1 MICKTC
7 GIKNDNKNKFCT
19 NCGDELFLNNEPD
32 LSKCSQCGYENE
44 PANKFCINCGGEL
57 MSLSK
62 NIKGSDPENFI
73 CPDCGVGNETGSK
86 FCVSCG
92 AKLKNDAG
100 NKTYKADN
108 NNFQKRKNKRLEHH
122 NAYGK
127 GSHNKNI
134 RVINRKT
141 INLKPLWITIGVII
155 GSIIIVGTFNQ
166 IFHKEPQQQVEIP
179 LETKSSD
186 PIIEAAVY
194 NIASKFVCSCKSCD
208 QLPLESCKCGIAVE
222 ERQFIRN
229 YLEQKQKPDDI
240 VIALAN
246 KYGWLKSEFAVKY
259 KVDQSEVWNPDQI
272 GLRTN

>member
-1 MICKTC
+1 MKCNSC
-7 GIKNDNKNKFCT
+7 GFNND
-19 NCGDELFLNNEPD
+19 GD
-32 LSKCSQCGYENE
+32 S
-44 PANKFCINCGGEL
+44 KFCINCGNEL
-57 MSLSK
+57 TQISE
-62 NIKGSDPENFI
+62 PENLF
-73 CPDCGVGNETGSK
+73 CQNCGFENEK
-86 FCVSCG
+86 DNRFCINCG

-100 NKTYKADN
+100 NKTHKADN
-108 NNFQKRKNKRLEHH
+108 NNFLKKKSKRIEQH

-127 GSHNKNI
+127 GRHNKNI
-134 RVINRKT
+134 QATNRKT

-166 IFHKEPQQQVEIP
+166 IFNKKLQQQVEIP

-259 KVDQSEVWNPDQI
+259 KVDQSKVWNPNQI